1 MKIEF
6 NTDGAAFCGDYT
18 GEPDE
23 YSKRMEIKRI
33 LNKIAVD
40 IYNGYDHGSVIDIN
54 GNKVGIWEI

>member
-1 MKIEF
+1 MKIKF
-6 NTDGAAFCGDYT
+6 STDGAAFCGDYT

-40 IYNGYDHGSVIDIN
+40 IYNGYDHGSVMDYN
-54 GNKVGIWEI
+54 GNKIGAWEI